1 MHGGANLLEQCR
13 HVEFRGLAD
22 AAAQHDDAVQ
32 HAGRL
37 RDGIARRLA
46 ETGESFHGGLLV
58 AVKRA
63 VGNAI
68 DVVGVCIFS
77 GFCILREFA
86 VVAQHRTE
94 GNAFLG
100 DELLPPL
107 AGSAVNLG
115 AAVVTHKHL
124 VVGSY
129 ADTKSCPEDETDE
142 VVVLFH
148 AARIADFFVQHRQC
162 ACQSLAVGE
171 QVGIVVDEDGQ
182 PELIFQKG
190 TQSDSPF
197 ETGEVGEPVGKHA
210 VGIVRGS
217 RKGEADGDGLVGKLV
232 DDVLESV
239 AEVFQQLR
247 QIVGMGGQ
255 FKSLGYR
262 LTAPHRRKTE
272 MRAAGV

>member
-1 MHGGANLLEQCR
+1 MRVDADALVGAEDLNLLGLAFDELLKFRWILKVVDEGRHAGQFVSVEGVHGGANLLEQCR

-58 AVKRA
+58 AVKSA
-63 VGNAI
+63 VGNAVY
-68 DVVGVCIFS
+68 VVRVCIS
-77 GFCILREFA
+77 VGFFIMREFTII
-86 VVAQHRTE
+86 AQHRTE

-129 ADTKSCPEDETDE
+129 ADTKSCPEDETDQIL
-142 VVVLFH
+142 VLFH
-148 AARIADFFVQHRQC
+148 TARIADFFVQHRQC
-162 ACQSLAVGE
+162 AG
-171 QVGIVVDEDGQ
+171 
-182 PELIFQKG
+182 
-190 TQSDSPF
+190 
-197 ETGEVGEPVGKHA
+197 
-210 VGIVRGS
+210 
-217 RKGEADGDGLVGKLV
+217 
-232 DDVLESV
+232 
-239 AEVFQQLR
+239 
-247 QIVGMGGQ
+247 
-255 FKSLGYR
+255 
-262 LTAPHRRKTE
+262 
-272 MRAAGV
+272 